1 MHELPLSACF
11 GLDSGLQAAA
21 SVLMIWVVFQGEG
34 VSSGGYEV
42 GAVMMT
48 KRGNLNLLQKVKLS
62 LLEKVKHRPDD
73 GR

>member
-11 GLDSGLQAAA
+11 GFDSGLQAAA
-21 SVLMIWVVFQGEG
+21 SVLVVSVASQGEG
-34 VSSGGYEV
+34 VSSRGYEV

-48 KRGNLNLLQKVKLS
+48 KRGNLNLLQKGKLP
-62 LLEKVKHRPDD
+62 LLEKGKHRPDD